1 MIKLLHFADA
11 HIDMANYGRH
21 DPESGLPM
29 RVMDFLKSLDEIV
42 QTAIDEQVD
51 LVIFAGDAYKDR
63 SPTPTFQREWD
74 QRIIRLSQAG
84 IPTILLTGNHDI
96 SPSTG
101 RAHAIHEFE
110 TLGVPHVKV
119 VSKPTLLLPKD
130 LDGLP
135 VQVLCIPW
143 LSHVDF
149 YDFDDS
155 THNAPA
161 AINELIQSI
170 LSQKID
176 NINAVI
182 DPELPLLLAAHASVE
197 GVEYGYE
204 RLANISKDFVLDRK
218 FVTNKIFDYAA
229 LGHIHKPQDLNEGH
243 HPPVIYPGSIERV
256 DFGEEK
262 EKKFFIVAEIEKG
275 HTEVHWRE
283 LSHVRPILTLRV
295 ELEDSED
302 VSAQIKSVFPNPEKL
317 RDAIVRIII
326 QYPEAFEPLINESE
340 IRALGEPAFE
350 FQLIKRPIR
359 QSRARLPEGDYATE
373 KSMTELLEI
382 YLKATEKDV
391 SADKIEALQNLAQS
405 LTQPSDE

>member
-63 SPTPTFQREWD
+63 SPAPTFQREWD
-74 QRIIRLSQAG
+74 QRIMRLSKAG

-110 TLGVPHVKV
+110 TLGVPHVQV
-119 VSKPTLLLPKD
+119 VSKPALLLPED

-143 LSHVDF
+143 VSHVEFFDF
-149 YDFDDS
+149 ENS
-155 THNAPA
+155 ANNVPN
-161 AINELIQSI
+161 AINELIQTT
-170 LSQKID
+170 LKQKIE
-176 NINAVI
+176 NIDSAI
-182 DPELPLLLAAHASVE
+182 DSEIPLILTAHASVE

-218 FVTNKIFDYAA
+218 FVTNEIFDYAA

-243 HPPVIYPGSIERV
+243 HPPAIYPGSIERV

-262 EKKFFIVAEIEKG
+262 EKKFFIIAEIEKG

-283 LSHVRPILTLRV
+283 LSHIRPFLTLQV
-295 ELEDSED
+295 GLEDPDD
-302 VSAQIKSVFPNPEKL
+302 VSGQIKSVFPNPEKL
-317 RDAIVRIII
+317 KDAIVRLKIR
-326 QYPEAFEPLINESE
+326 YPESFEPLINERE

-350 FQLIKRPIR
+350 FQLNKRPIR
-359 QSRARLPEGDYATE
+359 EARARLPEGDYATE
-373 KSMTELLEI
+373 KSMAELLEI
-382 YLKATEKDV
+382 YLKASEKEITT
-391 SADKIEALQNLAQS
+391 DKIKRLQDLAQS
-405 LTQPSDE
+405 VIQPSDE

>member
-42 QTAIDEQVD
+42 QAAIDEEVD

-63 SPTPTFQREWD
+63 SPAPTFQREWD
-74 QRIIRLSQAG
+74 QRIMRLSQAG

-110 TLGVPHVKV
+110 TLGVPHVQV
-119 VSKPTLLLPKD
+119 VSKPSLLLPKD

-143 LSHVDF
+143 ISQVDF
-149 YDFDDS
+149 FDFEDS
-155 THNAPA
+155 ANNAPTA
-161 AINELIQSI
+161 VNELIQTI
-170 LSQKID
+170 LTQKIEHID
-176 NINAVI
+176 SAI

-204 RLANISKDFVLDRK
+204 RLANISKDFVLDRN
-218 FVTNKIFDYAA
+218 FVTNKIFDYTA
-229 LGHIHKPQDLNEGH
+229 LGHIHKAQDLNEGH
-243 HPPVIYPGSIERV
+243 HPPAIYPGSIERV

-262 EKKFFIVAEIEKG
+262 EKKYFIVAEVDKG
-275 HTEVHWRE
+275 HTKVHWHE
-283 LSHVRPILTLRV
+283 LKHIRPFITRRI
-295 ELEDSED
+295 ELDD
-302 VSAQIKSVFPNPEKL
+302 PDQVSAQIMALIPPPEKL

-326 QYPEAFEPLINESE
+326 QYPEVFEPLINDSE

-382 YLKATEKDV
+382 YLKASDKDV
-391 SADKIEALQNLAQS
+391 SADKIESLQNLAQS
-405 LTQPSDE
+405 LIQASEN

>member
-11 HIDMANYGRH
+11 HIDMANFGRH

-42 QTAIDEQVD
+42 QTAVDEQVD

-63 SPTPTFQREWD
+63 SPAPTFQREWD
-74 QRIIRLSQAG
+74 QRIMRLSKAG

-110 TLGVPHVKV
+110 TLGVPHVQV
-119 VSKPTLLLPKD
+119 VSKPALLLPKD

-149 YDFDDS
+149 FDFENS
-155 THNAPA
+155 ANNAPT
-161 AINELIQSI
+161 AINELIQTT
-170 LSQKID
+170 LRQKIE
-176 NINAVI
+176 NIDSAI
-182 DPELPLLLAAHASVE
+182 DPKIPLIMAAHASVE

-218 FVTNKIFDYAA
+218 FVTNEIFDYAA
-229 LGHIHKPQDLNEGH
+229 LGHIHKPQNLNEGH
-243 HPPVIYPGSIERV
+243 HPPAIYPGSIERV

-262 EKKFFIVAEIEKG
+262 EKKFFIIAEIEKG
-275 HTEVHWRE
+275 HTEVHWHE
-283 LSHVRPILTLRV
+283 LTHIRPFLTLKI
-295 ELEDSED
+295 ELEDPED
-302 VSAQIKSVFPNPEKL
+302 VPGRIKSVFPNPEKL
-317 RDAIVRIII
+317 KDAIVRLKIR
-326 QYPEAFEPLINESE
+326 YPESFEPLINERE

-350 FQLIKRPIR
+350 FQLNKHPIR
-359 QSRARLPEGDYATE
+359 EARARLPEGDYATE
-373 KSMTELLEI
+373 KSMAELLEI
-382 YLKATEKDV
+382 YLKASEKEIT
-391 SADKIEALQNLAQS
+391 ADKIKRLQNLAQS
-405 LTQPSDE
+405 VIQPSDE

>member
-42 QTAIDEQVD
+42 QAAIDEEVD

-63 SPTPTFQREWD
+63 SPAPTFQREWD
-74 QRIIRLSQAG
+74 QRIMRLSQAG
-84 IPTILLTGNHDI
+84 IPTVLLTGNHDI

-110 TLGVPHVKV
+110 TLGVPHVQV
-119 VSKPTLLLPKD
+119 VSKPSLLLPKD

-143 LSHVDF
+143 ISQVDF
-149 YDFDDS
+149 FDFEDS
-155 THNAPA
+155 ANNAPTA
-161 AINELIQSI
+161 VNELIQTI
-170 LSQKID
+170 LTQKIEHID
-176 NINAVI
+176 SAI

-204 RLANISKDFVLDRK
+204 RLANISKDFVLDRN
-218 FVTNKIFDYAA
+218 FVTNKIFDYTA
-229 LGHIHKPQDLNEGH
+229 LGHIHKAQDLNEGH
-243 HPPVIYPGSIERV
+243 HPPAIYPGSIERV

-262 EKKFFIVAEIEKG
+262 EKKYFIVAEVDKG
-275 HTEVHWRE
+275 HTKVHWHE
-283 LSHVRPILTLRV
+283 LKHIRPFITRRI
-295 ELEDSED
+295 ELDD
-302 VSAQIKSVFPNPEKL
+302 PDQVSAQIMALIPPPEKL

-326 QYPEAFEPLINESE
+326 QYPEVFEPLINDSE

-382 YLKATEKDV
+382 YLKASDKDV
-391 SADKIEALQNLAQS
+391 SADKIESLQNLAQS
-405 LTQPSDE
+405 LIQASEN